1 MLEYADKKLI
11 NLYQQIKYKSK
22 WQSLPLNDKLEVI
35 VALNKAFKSLREM
48 DRSEEV
54 DAFTPSIMIDHIS
67 QRGFRRTRRLLDFTK
82 KVEEE
87 ILEMNLSSDKGR
99 RRSLLE
105 LRSKI
110 RHEES

>member
-1 MLEYADKKLI
+1 MQEDADRKLI
-11 NLYQQIKYKSK
+11 GLYHKIKYEPK
-22 WQSLPLNDKLEVI
+22 WKSLPLNDKLEVI
-35 VALNKAFKSLREM
+35 VALNNAFKSLREM
-48 DRSEEV
+48 NRSEEV
-54 DAFTPSIMIDHIS
+54 NAFTPALMMDHIS
-67 QRGFRRTRRLLDFTK
+67 ERGFRRTRRLIDFTK